1 MLFDTMNQLIPKTKN
16 QGKIH
21 TSTMYVSGGF
31 GWSVRVKWPGK
42 HRDSDGD
49 FVVEVL
55 SEGVWDDYH
64 QFKHSDLFFDIRDK
78 ADLYS
83 DLIHNQWVENLL
95 GVAQGSTAPRK
106 FYPLECDLPGVHLDA
121 LTNAMQA
128 LTVCE
133 FRRYPQGDI
142 RGGGR
147 YLPVNYMLAMLQGY
161 WTPDEAAKM
170 MRVGFPALRK
180 LDGFIPFTH
189 TDSPEKYAADIHS
202 PRVDTLRSPAID
214 VAG

>member
-1 MLFDTMNQLIPKTKN
+1 MRFDKLNMLIPRVPADKTN
-16 QGKIH
+16 LH
-21 TSTMYVSGGF
+21 TNTMYVSGGF

-42 HRDSDGD
+42 HSESAGD

-64 QFKHSDLFFDIRDK
+64 QFKHSDLFEDVMAK
-78 ADLYS
+78 SAAQP
-83 DLIHNQWVENLL
+83 DLINQTWLVNLL
-95 GVAQGSTAPRK
+95 EVVQGVEPPRR
-106 FYPLECDLPGVHLDA
+106 FYELESDLPGIHLDA
-121 LTNAMQA
+121 FTNAMQA

-133 FRRYPQGDI
+133 YRRYPQGDR

-161 WTPDEAAKM
+161 WTPDEAAKQ

-180 LDGFIPFTH
+180 LDDFIPFTH
-189 TDSPEKYAADIHS
+189 QDPAHTYCGTIHS
-202 PRVDTLRSPAID
+202 QRVGQL
-214 VAG
+214 AGG

>member
-1 MLFDTMNQLIPKTKN
+1 MLFDIMNQLIPKTK
-16 QGKIH
+16 QEGKIH
-21 TSTMYVSGGF
+21 TNTMYVSGGF

-49 FVVEVL
+49 FVVELL

-64 QFKHSDLFFDIRDK
+64 QFKHSDFFVDIQAK
-78 ADLYS
+78 AEAMPATINS
-83 DLIHNQWVENLL
+83 SWIAELL
-95 GVAQGSTAPRK
+95 GVVQGTRVPPK
-106 FYPLECDLPGVHLDA
+106 FYPLECDLPGIHLDA
-121 LTNAMQA
+121 LTNAFQA

-133 FRRYPQGDI
+133 FRRYPQGDV

-147 YLPVNYMLAMLQGY
+147 YLPVNYTLAMLQGY

-180 LDGFIPFTH
+180 LDDFIPFTH
-189 TDSPEKYAADIHS
+189 SDVPGDYVLGTHLPHIPS
-202 PRVDTLRSPAID
+202 LRHEPDRID
-214 VAG
+214 

>member
-1 MLFDTMNQLIPKTKN
+1 MKFDQLDKLIPRVPADKSKL
-16 QGKIH
+16 H
-21 TSTMYVSGGF
+21 TNTMYVSGGF

-42 HRDSDGD
+42 HKDSHGD

-55 SEGVWDDYH
+55 SESVWDDYH
-64 QFKHSDLFFDIRDK
+64 QFKHADLFADVQAK
-78 ADLYS
+78 AAADGE
-83 DLIHNQWVENLL
+83 LINGWWIENLL
-95 GVAQGSTAPRK
+95 GTAQGTERPSR

-133 FRRYPQGDI
+133 YRRYPQGDV

-161 WTPDEAAKM
+161 WGPDDAAKQ

-189 TDSPEKYAADIHS
+189 ADNPRTYTSSVHRTSPGIAA
-202 PRVDTLRSPAID
+202 
-214 VAG
+214 

>member
-1 MLFDTMNQLIPKTKN
+1 MKFDRLDKLIPRVPADKEN
-16 QGKIH
+16 LH
-21 TSTMYVSGGF
+21 TNTMYVSGGF

-42 HRDSDGD
+42 HPDSHGD

-55 SEGVWDDYH
+55 SEGVWNKH
-64 QFKHSDLFFDIRDK
+64 TQFKHSDLFEDIQSK
-78 ADLYS
+78 AAD
-83 DLIHNQWVENLL
+83 DDAVINDAWITNLL
-95 GVAQGSTAPRK
+95 GVVQGTATPAR
-106 FYPLECDLPGVHLDA
+106 FYPLESDMPGIHLDA

-133 FRRYPQGDI
+133 YRRYPQGDR

-161 WTPDEAAKM
+161 WTPDEAAKL

-189 TDSPEKYAADIHS
+189 TDSPTVYTDSIHR
-202 PRVDTLRSPAID
+202 PRVDSLAT
-214 VAG
+214 